1 MSTEQVAPNNEKMV
15 PLDTT
20 GNAVEVELKEQEAP
34 EEIEVKESNIKE
46 IPQEKIKNEEEVKV
60 EPVKEEKEEKE
71 VKETEEEK
79 DPYRTEDLE
88 KYSKGVQKRINNLVG
103 RMREMERAYK
113 DVQEEN
119 QDLKKKYT
127 NVGKGYVSEYEGR
140 VSKAAEAAKSQLKKA
155 IEDNDTQGQIDAQEA
170 LAQAKAESIRLNQMK
185 AAQKNDEKLYAPTTP
200 SDVPPSQEMAPID
213 TKAEEWASE
222 NQWFGSDD
230 VMTGAAMALHNRLV
244 TQEGFDP
251 TSDEYYSEIDTRIR
265 KEFPHKFTDGKTDD
279 KPIEDKRTE
288 TKQPV
293 QTVAPAVRK
302 TKSGRRV
309 VKLTPSQVAI
319 AKRLNVPLE
328 EYAKYVKEA

>member
-1 MSTEQVAPNNEKMV
+1 MPTEQVVPKNEKMV

-20 GNAVEVELKEQEAP
+20 GNAVEVELKEKDAP

-46 IPQEKIKNEEEVKV
+46 IPPEEIKDVEEIKVEEVEEVK
-60 EPVKEEKEEKE
+60 EEES
-71 VKETEEEK
+71 EK
-79 DPYRTEDLE
+79 DPYKTEDLE

-119 QDLKKKYT
+119 QDLKQKYT
-127 NVGKGYVSEYEGR
+127 NVGKGYVTEYEGR
-140 VSKAAEAAKSQLKKA
+140 VAKAAEAAKSQLKKA
-155 IEDNDTQGQIDAQEA
+155 IEDNDTQAQIDAQEA
-170 LAQAKAESIRLNQMK
+170 LAQAKAESIRLTQMK
-185 AAQKNDEKLYAPTTP
+185 AAQKNDERLYAPTTDQTTQATP
-200 SDVPPSQEMAPID
+200 LPQEMAPID
-213 TKAEEWASE
+213 TKAEDWASQ
-222 NQWFGSDD
+222 NQWFGTDD
-230 VMTGAAMALHNRLV
+230 VMTGAAMALHNRLI

-251 TSDEYYSEIDTRIR
+251 MSDEYYNEINTRIR
-265 KEFPHKFTDGKTDD
+265 KEFPHKFTDGKTND
-279 KPIEDKRTE
+279 KPIEDKKPE